1 MSDITKCKGKGCTAK
16 KHCHRYTAKASE
28 RQSYFLDEPF
38 EIHGKSLTCDMYW
51 ANKEAPDTTV
61 IFS

>member
-38 EIHGKSLTCDMYW
+38 IIEDNLLTCEMYMS
-51 ANKEAPDTTV
+51 NLINPDTTV